1 MSRNYRTYSNAS
13 KTSKAWKYLANST
26 SDGDTTIFV
35 SEKKISGR
43 PPSKRVEG
51 SLSHALCSL
60 DLATH
65 QPPSNASSTSYW
77 NLGIRNGA
85 AKKAKT
91 TWMTSASQPSSRT
104 STST

>member
-43 PPSKRVEG
+43 PLSKRVEG
-51 SLSHALCSL
+51 SLSHALCFS
-60 DLATH
+60 DSATR
-65 QPPSNASSTSYW
+65 QPPSNALSTSYW
-77 NLGIRNGA
+77 NLGTRNGVV
-85 AKKAKT
+85 KKERT
-91 TWMTSASQPSSRT
+91 TWTTSESRPSA
-104 STST
+104 